1 MYKAWSTRQT
11 TSSARLTDVRKWVDG
26 ADVFSDRSQP
36 HGVGLQL
43 IKVNG
48 S

>member
-1 MYKAWSTRQT
+1 LVDQANHIKGAKID
-11 TSSARLTDVRKWVDG
+11 DVRKWVDG

-36 HGVGLQL
+36 HGVGLHL